1 MLRASIS
8 ERTTFRWDL
17 AEELAAL
24 HLHGFDTLSLWRP
37 KLSDLDQAE
46 ARKLLDTAGVRVS
59 SLQWAGGFTGS
70 DGRSFQESLTD
81 AHEAIDEAAAIGAEV
96 LLVHTGCR
104 TGHTLGH
111 ARRLVQEALER
122 LAPHAHDLGLRLAL
136 KPTHPAASAGC
147 GFLTQLDDAARFIEE
162 VQHPCVGLA
171 LDLWHFGHQQTCLSL
186 LPSIINHV
194 HVVAVADCLGGPT
207 AEHDRL
213 PPGEGN
219 LPLRHLLTA
228 LLEAGYRGDVEF
240 EFVAEP
246 LAASVAAGYH
256 EALRRTRRDLRSYG
270 CFTTSPKS
278 SRPASSPS
286 R

>member
-194 HVVAVADCLGGPT
+194 HVVAVADCLGCPT

-270 CFTTSPKS
+270 CFTASPKS